1 MVLMLSD
8 ATDSLIF
15 PEEVCLF
22 YSSDLLWRVHDA
34 RLSVPEGLLKHMP
47 GACLLPAGPTPLSSP
62 SPARHEKPLGSTL
75 GRHDF
80 NNEKKH
86 MDHDQLIRARV
97 TNYLI
102 LLSKGAEGGND
113 KERSESYGPHAARG
127 TGGCHNAGTVSLSL
141 SQPVAVCLTASL
153 PRPAVQVRVTS
164 APRHC
169 VSPRETRLPS
179 SHLMQMLRSPGL
191 VQACVAREARLK
203 CDETEWREP
212 IGGLGSWLRCVLG
225 GGC

>member
-102 LLSKGAEGGND
+102 LLSKVCHHIVIIWSPCSKRN
-113 KERSESYGPHAARG
+113 RG
-127 TGGCHNAGTVSLSL
+127 MPQCWNGLSLSL
-141 SQPVAVCLTASL
+141 NLLQCASRHPSPVLLFRFV
-153 PRPAVQVRVTS
+153 
-164 APRHC
+164 
-169 VSPRETRLPS
+169 
-179 SHLMQMLRSPGL
+179 
-191 VQACVAREARLK
+191 
-203 CDETEWREP
+203 
-212 IGGLGSWLRCVLG
+212 
-225 GGC
+225 